1 MPIVRDVLAV
11 CCCCALA
18 YYVLAT
24 VAGLLFSGRPRKP
37 VQIPNPAP
45 SVALIKPLHG
55 WDEELAAN
63 LRSFMELDYPNPE
76 YVFGIS
82 GDDDPARLAIDGMRR
97 GFPGARIAQTV
108 GDEPATNRKVGKLMR
123 MLRQPPAS
131 EILVMSDADV
141 RVDRDYLKRLVAE
154 LSEGEH
160 IGMVTCVYK
169 GAAPAGSLGAR
180 LEASFINTDFTPTAI
195 LSYYLEP
202 MRHAFASTVAIR
214 QSTLAS
220 VGGMDSVKN
229 SYGDDFALARRVCAA
244 GYRIVLSSSIVTM
257 VTEKM
262 TFRDFWSH
270 QMRWAKVDRKIRP
283 VSQMRML
290 INGPFWALLLLVV
303 SGGAWPWVALALA
316 TLAGRTGMT
325 AITLR
330 KVLRLP
336 AKLADVLL
344 SLPKDLLMQIIW
356 FRSLAGGTVEWRG
369 RKLRLGPSGEMEE
382 VPRRP

>member
-1 MPIVRDVLAV
+1 MLAV

-18 YYVLAT
+18 YYALAT
-24 VAGLLFSGRPRKP
+24 AAGLLFSRRSWKP

-45 SVALIKPLHG
+45 GVALIKPLHG

-82 GDDDPARLAIDGMRR
+82 GDDDPARAAVDEMRR
-97 GFPGARIAQTV
+97 GFPDARIAQTV
-108 GDEPATNRKVGKLMR
+108 GDEPASNRKVGKLMR
-123 MLRQPPAS
+123 MLRRPPAS

-141 RVDRDYLKRLVAE
+141 RVDRDYLERLVAE
-154 LSEGEH
+154 LDEDEQV
-160 IGMVTCVYK
+160 GMVTCVYK

-214 QSTLAS
+214 QATLAA

-229 SYGDDFALARRVCAA
+229 AYGDDFALARRVAAA

-262 TFRDFWSH
+262 AFGDFWSH

-290 INGPFWALLLLVV
+290 INGPFWAVLLLLV
-303 SGGAWPWVALALA
+303 SGGGWPWLALALA
-316 TLAGRTGMT
+316 TLAARASMT

-336 AKLADVLL
+336 AKLADVFL
-344 SLPKDLLMQIIW
+344 SLPKDILMQVIW
-356 FRSLAGGTVEWRG
+356 FRSLAGDTVEWRG
-369 RKLRLGPSGEMEE
+369 RKLRLGSSGEMEE
-382 VPRRP
+382 TP